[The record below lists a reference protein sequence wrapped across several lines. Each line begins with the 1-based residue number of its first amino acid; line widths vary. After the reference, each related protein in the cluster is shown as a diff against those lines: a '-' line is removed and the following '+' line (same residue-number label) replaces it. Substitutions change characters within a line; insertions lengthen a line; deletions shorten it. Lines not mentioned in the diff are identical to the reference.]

1 MSDGSLGHSSQGFC
15 KVQGCISSGEVQ
27 GFRRGG
33 VGGVYLERGGGIYP
47 IKFQKKKKINVHEVF
62 SLIFSSNNYQSCDFF
77 F

>member
-33 VGGVYLERGGGIYP
+33 VWGGGGVYLEKGGGDLSN
-47 IKFQKKKKINVHEVF
+47 KFSKEFSKKKK
-62 SLIFSSNNYQSCDFF
+62 
-77 F
+77 